1 MVVHA
6 VISPFRGSLM
16 QKTDEFEMS
25 LGGVEWLCLT
35 NKNGTKQEK

>member
-16 QKTDEFEMS
+16 QKIDEFEMS
-25 LGGVEWLCLT
+25 RGVALPH
-35 NKNGTKQEK
+35 Q